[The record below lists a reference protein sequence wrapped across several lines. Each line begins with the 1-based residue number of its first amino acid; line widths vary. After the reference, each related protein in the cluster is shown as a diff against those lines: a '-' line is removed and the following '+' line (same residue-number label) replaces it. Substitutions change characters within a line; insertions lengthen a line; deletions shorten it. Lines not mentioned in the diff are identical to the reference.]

1 MGIWEALF
9 GKKKIQEVS
18 NEADAGFNSEFE
30 VNQKNLKKIEAEEAA
45 AETAAAKAAEEN
57 APAAEETAEPAD
69 AAAAPAAEEAAA
81 AVEEAEA
88 AVEEAAA
95 AIGEAE
101 AAVEEA
107 DTAVEEADTAVEE
120 AEAAVEEADAAVE
133 EAETP
138 VEAASV
144 ETVAEEAEAPA
155 YDDVVPAEAED
166 AAEEAAAKAETAAA
180 EEAVVEAEEA
190 EAEAETAEAEAAEEA
205 EAEAETAEAETAEEA
220 EEVEAE
226 SETAEAEE
234 AAEEE
239 DLTDEAAVTEEEP
252 AAEEEAEPAAEVSV
266 DTAPAAAEEDAAGE
280 EEEPEAEA
288 ESAADEEA
296 EAAEDK
302 EEPAAE
308 TEAEAPAAAPEA
320 VKEAPAAAPDIM
332 SIEPK
337 EVFRYFKIICD
348 IPHGSFN
355 TEGISNFLVKFAAG
369 HNYKC
374 VKDDRGNVIIF
385 APATPGCEEA
395 PALILQGHMD
405 MVCETAPG
413 CDADMTRDPVRTLVE
428 GDWLTA
434 DGTTLGGDDGIA
446 VAMMLAVLD
455 SSEIP
460 HPALECIFTTDEEVG
475 LQGAEAL
482 DASEITGRRM
492 LNMDSE
498 SEGAF
503 TVGCAGGA
511 DMILAVHGRRSEK
524 SGRVL
529 RIRVGGLLGGHSGEM
544 IGAGRA
550 NADLLMARILYTL
563 YRKTEFRLLS
573 VQGGNKDNAIPREAE
588 ASLLFPAAVD
598 RKKVKKQIK
607 EIRKALKNEYA
618 VCDPG
623 LKVKAD
629 WIKENVTE
637 LRPAFTKNDTR
648 KFIRFLMT
656 VPNGVIEYTPGL
668 AGMPQTSLNLGILT
682 TAADGISAEFLIRS
696 SVNSQ
701 KQMMMDRL
709 ACIAAQFEGNVR
721 IVGQYPAWEY
731 RTESDF
737 RDLLQGVYKDTY
749 GKEAGICVTHGG
761 LECGLLAAKMPG
773 LDAVSIGPEMYGI
786 HTPDEKLNIPSVQ
799 RTWKFLKAALEACGR
814 E

>member
-9 GKKKIQEVS
+9 GRKKIQEVS
-18 NEADAGFNSEFE
+18 NEADAGFTKDFE
-30 VNQKNLKKIEAEEAA
+30 VNKKNLKKIEEAEAA
-45 AETAAAKAAEEN
+45 ADTDSAKAAGEN
-57 APAAEETAEPAD
+57 APAAEDAAEPA
-69 AAAAPAAEEAAA
+69 AAAAPAAEEAEAVVEAA
-81 AVEEAEA
+81 AEEAETVEAAAEEAETVEAAAEEAETVEAAAEEAEAVVEAAAEEAEAVEAVAEEAEAVEAVVEEAEA
-88 AVEEAAA
+88 AADDDVIPAAA
-95 AIGEAE
+95 AAE
-101 AAVEEA
+101 ESE
-107 DTAVEEADTAVEE
+107 TEAVEE
-120 AEAAVEEADAAVE
+120 AEEEAGA
-133 EAETP
+133 EAET
-138 VEAASV
+138 
-144 ETVAEEAEAPA
+144 AE
-155 YDDVVPAEAED
+155 
-166 AAEEAAAKAETAAA
+166 EEAAAGEAETEPETVAAEVDAEEDEAESEAVAA
-180 EEAVVEAEEA
+180 EEAVVEEQNAKEA
-190 EAEAETAEAEAAEEA
+190 
-205 EAEAETAEAETAEEA
+205 
-220 EEVEAE
+220 
-226 SETAEAEE
+226 
-234 AAEEE
+234 
-239 DLTDEAAVTEEEP
+239 LVTEEEEDIP
-252 AAEEEAEPAAEVSV
+252 ASEVESAAEEKDEA
-266 DTAPAAAEEDAAGE
+266 D
-280 EEEPEAEA
+280 
-288 ESAADEEA
+288 SAA
-296 EAAEDK
+296 
-302 EEPAAE
+302 
-308 TEAEAPAAAPEA
+308 AEAPAAEPEPVKKAPE
-320 VKEAPAAAPDIM
+320 PALDITN
-332 SIEPK
+332 IEPQ

-374 VKDDRGNVIIF
+374 TKDDKGNVIIF
-385 APATPGCEEA
+385 APATPGCEKA

-405 MVCETAPG
+405 MVCEKAPG
-413 CDADMTRDPVRTLVE
+413 CDADMTKDPLKTLVE

-455 SSEIP
+455 SSEIA
-460 HPALECIFTTDEEVG
+460 HPALECVFTTDEEVG
-475 LQGAEAL
+475 LLGAEAL
-482 DASEITGRRM
+482 DVSELKGRRM

-511 DMILAVHGRRSEK
+511 DLILAVHGRRSEK

-529 RIRVGGLLGGHSGEM
+529 KIKVSGLLGGHSGEM

-588 ASLLFPAAVD
+588 ASLLFPSAVD

-623 LKVKAD
+623 LTVKAD
-629 WIKENVTE
+629 WVKENTAE

-648 KFIRFLMT
+648 KFIRFLMA

-682 TAADGISAEFLIRS
+682 TAADGISAEFLVRS

-709 ACIAAQFEGNVR
+709 SCIAAQFEGSVR

-737 RDLLQGVYKDTY
+737 RDLLQGVFKDTY
-749 GKEAGICVTHGG
+749 GKDASICVTHGG

-773 LDAVSIGPEMYGI
+773 LDAVSIGPEMSGI

-799 RTWKFLKAALEACGR
+799 RTWQFLIAALEACGR

>member
-9 GKKKIQEVS
+9 GRKKIQEVS

-88 AVEEAAA
+88 AVEEA
-95 AIGEAE
+95 
-101 AAVEEA
+101 
-107 DTAVEEADTAVEE
+107 
-120 AEAAVEEADAAVE
+120 DAAVE
-133 EAETP
+133 ETETP

-155 YDDVVPAEAED
+155 YDDVVPAEAEE
-166 AAEEAAAKAETAAA
+166 AAVEAEEAAAA
-180 EEAVVEAEEA
+180 EEAAEEA

-252 AAEEEAEPAAEVSV
+252 AAEEEAEPAEEVSV

-280 EEEPEAEA
+280 EEEPE
-288 ESAADEEA
+288 
-296 EAAEDK
+296 
-302 EEPAAE
+302 AE

-511 DMILAVHGRRSEK
+511 DMILAVHGRRSGK

-629 WIKENVTE
+629 WVKENVTE

-773 LDAVSIGPEMYGI
+773 LDAVSIGPEMSGI

-799 RTWKFLKAALEACGR
+799 RTWQFLKAALEACGR

>member
-107 DTAVEEADTAVEE
+107 DMAVEEADTAVEE

-138 VEAASV
+138 VEAAS
-144 ETVAEEAEAPA
+144 
-155 YDDVVPAEAED
+155 
-166 AAEEAAAKAETAAA
+166 AA
-180 EEAVVEAEEA
+180 V
-190 EAEAETAEAEAAEEA
+190 EAAEEA

-405 MVCETAPG
+405 MVCEKAPG
-413 CDADMTRDPVRTLVE
+413 CDADMTKDPLKTLVE

-455 SSEIP
+455 SSEIA
-460 HPALECIFTTDEEVG
+460 HPALECVFTTDEEVG
-475 LQGAEAL
+475 LLGAEAL
-482 DASEITGRRM
+482 DVSELKGRRM

-529 RIRVGGLLGGHSGEM
+529 KIKVSGLLGGHSGEM

-588 ASLLFPAAVD
+588 ASLLFPSAVD

-623 LKVKAD
+623 LTVKAD
-629 WIKENVTE
+629 WVKENTAE

-648 KFIRFLMT
+648 KFIRFLMA

-682 TAADGISAEFLIRS
+682 TAADGISAEFLVRS

-709 ACIAAQFEGNVR
+709 SCITVQFEGSVR

-737 RDLLQGVYKDTY
+737 RDLLQGVFKDTY
-749 GKEAGICVTHGG
+749 GKDAAICVTHGG

-773 LDAVSIGPEMYGI
+773 LDAVSIGPEMSGI

-799 RTWKFLKAALEACGR
+799 RTWQFLIAALEACGR

>member
-9 GKKKIQEVS
+9 GRKKIQEVS
-18 NEADAGFNSEFE
+18 NEADAGFTKDFE
-30 VNQKNLKKIEAEEAA
+30 VNKKNLKKIEE
-45 AETAAAKAAEEN
+45 AKAAADTDSAKAAGEN
-57 APAAEETAEPAD
+57 APAAEDAAEPA
-69 AAAAPAAEEAAA
+69 AAAAPAAEEAEAVVEAA
-81 AVEEAEA
+81 AEEAETVVEAAAEEAETVEA
-88 AVEEAAA
+88 AVEET
-95 AIGEAE
+95 EAE
-101 AAVEEA
+101 
-107 DTAVEEADTAVEE
+107 
-120 AEAAVEEADAAVE
+120 
-133 EAETP
+133 
-138 VEAASV
+138 S
-144 ETVAEEAEAPA
+144 ETV
-155 YDDVVPAEAED
+155 
-166 AAEEAAAKAETAAA
+166 AAEEAVEEEQNAKEALVTEEEEDMPASEAESAAEEKDETDSAAA
-180 EEAVVEAEEA
+180 EEA
-190 EAEAETAEAEAAEEA
+190 
-205 EAEAETAEAETAEEA
+205 
-220 EEVEAE
+220 
-226 SETAEAEE
+226 
-234 AAEEE
+234 
-239 DLTDEAAVTEEEP
+239 P
-252 AAEEEAEPAAEVSV
+252 AAEPEPVK
-266 DTAPAAAEEDAAGE
+266 TASEI
-280 EEEPEAEA
+280 
-288 ESAADEEA
+288 
-296 EAAEDK
+296 
-302 EEPAAE
+302 
-308 TEAEAPAAAPEA
+308 TL
-320 VKEAPAAAPDIM
+320 DITN
-332 SIEPK
+332 IEPQ

-374 VKDDRGNVIIF
+374 TKDDKGNVIIF
-385 APATPGCEEA
+385 APATPGCEKA

-405 MVCETAPG
+405 MVCEKAPG
-413 CDADMTRDPVRTLVE
+413 CDADMTRDPLKTLVE

-455 SSEIP
+455 SSEIA
-460 HPALECIFTTDEEVG
+460 HPALECVFTTDEEVG
-475 LQGAEAL
+475 LLGAEAL
-482 DASEITGRRM
+482 DVSELKGRRM

-529 RIRVGGLLGGHSGEM
+529 KIKVSGLLGGHSGEM

-588 ASLLFPAAVD
+588 ASLLFPSAVD

-623 LKVKAD
+623 LTVKAD
-629 WIKENVTE
+629 WVKENTAE

-648 KFIRFLMT
+648 KFIRFLMA

-682 TAADGISAEFLIRS
+682 TAADGISAEFLVRS

-709 ACIAAQFEGNVR
+709 SCIAAQFEGSVR

-737 RDLLQGVYKDTY
+737 RDLLQGVFKDTY
-749 GKEAGICVTHGG
+749 GKDAAICVTHGG

-773 LDAVSIGPEMYGI
+773 LDAVSIGPEMSGI

-799 RTWKFLKAALEACGR
+799 RTWQFLIAALEACGR

>member
-9 GKKKIQEVS
+9 GRKKIQEVS
-18 NEADAGFNSEFE
+18 NEADAGFTKDFE
-30 VNQKNLKKIEAEEAA
+30 VNKKNLKKIEEAEAA
-45 AETAAAKAAEEN
+45 ADTDSAKAAEEN
-57 APAAEETAEPAD
+57 VPAAEDAAEPA
-69 AAAAPAAEEAAA
+69 AAEAPAVEEAEAVVEAAAEEAETVEAAAEEAEAVVEAAAEEADAVEAVAEEAEAVETVVEEAEAAADDDVIPAAA
-81 AVEEAEA
+81 AVEEAET
-88 AVEEAAA
+88 EAAEES
-95 AIGEAE
+95 EAE
-101 AAVEEA
+101 AEA
-107 DTAVEEADTAVEE
+107 G
-120 AEAAVEEADAAVE
+120 
-133 EAETP
+133 
-138 VEAASV
+138 
-144 ETVAEEAEAPA
+144 
-155 YDDVVPAEAED
+155 
-166 AAEEAAAKAETAAA
+166 
-180 EEAVVEAEEA
+180 
-190 EAEAETAEAEAAEEA
+190 AEAETAEAEAAA
-205 EAEAETAEAETAEEA
+205 GEAETEPETVAAEVDAEED
-220 EEVEAE
+220 EAE
-226 SETAEAEE
+226 SEAVAAEE
-234 AAEEE
+234 AVEEE
-239 DLTDEAAVTEEEP
+239 QNAKEALVTEEEEDIP
-252 AAEEEAEPAAEVSV
+252 ASEVESAAEEKDEA
-266 DTAPAAAEEDAAGE
+266 D
-280 EEEPEAEA
+280 
-288 ESAADEEA
+288 SAA
-296 EAAEDK
+296 
-302 EEPAAE
+302 
-308 TEAEAPAAAPEA
+308 AEAPAAEPVKTAPETA
-320 VKEAPAAAPDIM
+320 LDITN
-332 SIEPK
+332 IEPQ

-374 VKDDRGNVIIF
+374 TKDDKGNVIIF
-385 APATPGCEEA
+385 APATPGCEKA

-405 MVCETAPG
+405 MVCEKAPG
-413 CDADMTRDPVRTLVE
+413 CDADMTKDPLKTLVE

-455 SSEIP
+455 SSEIA
-460 HPALECIFTTDEEVG
+460 HPALECVFTTDEEVG
-475 LQGAEAL
+475 LLGAEAL
-482 DASEITGRRM
+482 DVSELKGRRM

-511 DMILAVHGRRSEK
+511 DLILAVHGRRSEK

-529 RIRVGGLLGGHSGEM
+529 KIKVGGLLGGHSGEM

-588 ASLLFPAAVD
+588 ASLLFPSAVD

-623 LKVKAD
+623 LTVKAD
-629 WIKENVTE
+629 WVKENTAE

-648 KFIRFLMT
+648 KFIRFLMA

-682 TAADGISAEFLIRS
+682 TAADGISAEFLVRS

-709 ACIAAQFEGNVR
+709 SCIAAQFEGSVR

-737 RDLLQGVYKDTY
+737 RDLLQGVFKDTY
-749 GKEAGICVTHGG
+749 GKDAAICVTHGG

-773 LDAVSIGPEMYGI
+773 LDAVSIGPEMSGI

-799 RTWKFLKAALEACGR
+799 RTWQFLIAALEACGR

>member
-9 GKKKIQEVS
+9 GRKKIQEVS
-18 NEADAGFNSEFE
+18 NEADAGFTKDFE
-30 VNQKNLKKIEAEEAA
+30 VNKKNLKKIEEAEAA
-45 AETAAAKAAEEN
+45 ADTDSAKAAGEN
-57 APAAEETAEPAD
+57 APAAEDAAEPA
-69 AAAAPAAEEAAA
+69 AAAAPAAEEAEAVVEAA
-81 AVEEAEA
+81 AEEAETVEAAAEEAEAVVEAAAEEAEAVEAVAEEAEAVEAVVEEAEA
-88 AVEEAAA
+88 AADDDVIPAAA
-95 AIGEAE
+95 AAE
-101 AAVEEA
+101 ESE
-107 DTAVEEADTAVEE
+107 TEAVEE
-120 AEAAVEEADAAVE
+120 AEEEAGA
-133 EAETP
+133 EAET
-138 VEAASV
+138 
-144 ETVAEEAEAPA
+144 AE
-155 YDDVVPAEAED
+155 
-166 AAEEAAAKAETAAA
+166 EEAAAGEAETEPETVAAEVDAEEDEAESEAVAA
-180 EEAVVEAEEA
+180 EEAVVEEQNAKEA
-190 EAEAETAEAEAAEEA
+190 
-205 EAEAETAEAETAEEA
+205 
-220 EEVEAE
+220 
-226 SETAEAEE
+226 
-234 AAEEE
+234 
-239 DLTDEAAVTEEEP
+239 LVTEEEEDIP
-252 AAEEEAEPAAEVSV
+252 ASEVESAAEEKDEA
-266 DTAPAAAEEDAAGE
+266 D
-280 EEEPEAEA
+280 
-288 ESAADEEA
+288 SAA
-296 EAAEDK
+296 
-302 EEPAAE
+302 
-308 TEAEAPAAAPEA
+308 AEAPAAEPEPVKKAPE
-320 VKEAPAAAPDIM
+320 PALDITN
-332 SIEPK
+332 IEPQ

-374 VKDDRGNVIIF
+374 TKDDKGNVIIF
-385 APATPGCEEA
+385 APATPGCEKA

-405 MVCETAPG
+405 MVCEKAPG
-413 CDADMTRDPVRTLVE
+413 CDADMTKDPLKTLVE

-455 SSEIP
+455 SSEIA
-460 HPALECIFTTDEEVG
+460 HPALECVFTTDEEVG
-475 LQGAEAL
+475 LLGAEAL
-482 DASEITGRRM
+482 DVSELKGRRM

-511 DMILAVHGRRSEK
+511 DLILAVHGRRSEK

-529 RIRVGGLLGGHSGEM
+529 KIKVSGLLGGHSGEM

-588 ASLLFPAAVD
+588 ASLLFPSAVD

-623 LKVKAD
+623 LTVKAD
-629 WIKENVTE
+629 WVKENTAE

-648 KFIRFLMT
+648 KFIRFLMA

-682 TAADGISAEFLIRS
+682 TAADGISAEFLVRS

-709 ACIAAQFEGNVR
+709 SCIAAQFEGSVR

-737 RDLLQGVYKDTY
+737 RDLLQGVFKDTY
-749 GKEAGICVTHGG
+749 GKDAAICVTHGG

-773 LDAVSIGPEMYGI
+773 LDAVSIGPEMSGI

-799 RTWKFLKAALEACGR
+799 RTWQFLIAALEACGR

>member
-9 GKKKIQEVS
+9 GRKKIQEVS
-18 NEADAGFNSEFE
+18 NEADAGFTKDFE
-30 VNQKNLKKIEAEEAA
+30 VNKKNLKKIEEAEAA
-45 AETAAAKAAEEN
+45 ADTDSAKAADEN
-57 APAAEETAEPAD
+57 APAAEDAAEPA
-69 AAAAPAAEEAAA
+69 AAAAPAAEEAEAVVEAA
-81 AVEEAEA
+81 AEEAEAVEAAAEEAETVEAAAEEAETVEAAAEEAEAVVEAAAEEAEAVEAATEEAEAVETVVEEAEA
-88 AVEEAAA
+88 A
-95 AIGEAE
+95 
-101 AAVEEA
+101 A
-107 DTAVEEADTAVEE
+107 D
-120 AEAAVEEADAAVE
+120 
-133 EAETP
+133 
-138 VEAASV
+138 
-144 ETVAEEAEAPA
+144 
-155 YDDVVPAEAED
+155 DDVIPAA
-166 AAEEAAAKAETAAA
+166 AAA
-180 EEAVVEAEEA
+180 EEV
-190 EAEAETAEAEAAEEA
+190 EAEAAEEA
-205 EAEAETAEAETAEEA
+205 EAEAKEEAGAEAETVEEEAAAAEAEAEAEEEAGAEAETAEEEAAAAEAEAEA
-220 EEVEAE
+220 EEEAGAEAETAEAEVAAEDNEAE
-226 SETAEAEE
+226 SETV
-234 AAEEE
+234 AAE
-239 DLTDEAAVTEEEP
+239 
-252 AAEEEAEPAAEVSV
+252 
-266 DTAPAAAEEDAAGE
+266 
-280 EEEPEAEA
+280 
-288 ESAADEEA
+288 
-296 EAAEDK
+296 
-302 EEPAAE
+302 
-308 TEAEAPAAAPEA
+308 EAPAAEPEPVKTAPETA
-320 VKEAPAAAPDIM
+320 LDITN
-332 SIEPK
+332 IEPQ

-374 VKDDRGNVIIF
+374 TKDDKGNVIIF
-385 APATPGCEEA
+385 APATPGCEKA

-405 MVCETAPG
+405 MVCEKAPG
-413 CDADMTRDPVRTLVE
+413 CDADMTKDPLKTLVE

-455 SSEIP
+455 SSEIA
-460 HPALECIFTTDEEVG
+460 HPALECVFTTDEEVG
-475 LQGAEAL
+475 LLGAEAL
-482 DASEITGRRM
+482 DVSELKGRRM

-511 DMILAVHGRRSEK
+511 DLILAVHGRRSEK

-529 RIRVGGLLGGHSGEM
+529 KIKVSGLLGGHSGEM

-588 ASLLFPAAVD
+588 ASLLFPSAVD

-623 LKVKAD
+623 LTVKAD
-629 WIKENVTE
+629 WVKENTAE

-648 KFIRFLMT
+648 KFIRFLMA

-682 TAADGISAEFLIRS
+682 TAADGISAEFLVRS

-709 ACIAAQFEGNVR
+709 SCIAAQFEGSVR

-737 RDLLQGVYKDTY
+737 RDLLQGVFKDTY
-749 GKEAGICVTHGG
+749 GKDAAICVTHGG

-773 LDAVSIGPEMYGI
+773 LDAVSIGPEMSGI

-799 RTWKFLKAALEACGR
+799 RTWQFLIAALEACGR

>member
-9 GKKKIQEVS
+9 GRKKIQEVS
-18 NEADAGFNSEFE
+18 NEADAGFTKDFE
-30 VNQKNLKKIEAEEAA
+30 VNKKNLKKIEEAEAA
-45 AETAAAKAAEEN
+45 ADTDSAKAAGEN
-57 APAAEETAEPAD
+57 APAAEDAAEPA
-69 AAAAPAAEEAAA
+69 AAAAPAAEEAEAVVEAA
-81 AVEEAEA
+81 AEEAETVVEAAAEETKTVVEAAAEEAETVVEAAAEEAEAVEAATEEAEAVETVVEEAEA
-88 AVEEAAA
+88 AADDDVIPAAAAAEEVEAEAEEEAGAEAETAEEEAAA
-95 AIGEAE
+95 AEAE
-101 AAVEEA
+101 AEAEEEA
-107 DTAVEEADTAVEE
+107 GA
-120 AEAAVEEADAAVE
+120 
-133 EAETP
+133 EAET
-138 VEAASV
+138 
-144 ETVAEEAEAPA
+144 AE
-155 YDDVVPAEAED
+155 
-166 AAEEAAAKAETAAA
+166 EEAAAAEA
-180 EEAVVEAEEA
+180 EAEAEEEA
-190 EAEAETAEAEAAEEA
+190 GAEAETAEAEVAAEDN
-205 EAEAETAEAETAEEA
+205 
-220 EEVEAE
+220 EAE
-226 SETAEAEE
+226 SETV
-234 AAEEE
+234 AAE
-239 DLTDEAAVTEEEP
+239 
-252 AAEEEAEPAAEVSV
+252 
-266 DTAPAAAEEDAAGE
+266 
-280 EEEPEAEA
+280 
-288 ESAADEEA
+288 
-296 EAAEDK
+296 
-302 EEPAAE
+302 
-308 TEAEAPAAAPEA
+308 EAPAAEPEPVKTAPETA
-320 VKEAPAAAPDIM
+320 LDITN
-332 SIEPK
+332 IEPQ

-374 VKDDRGNVIIF
+374 TKDDKGNVIIF
-385 APATPGCEEA
+385 APATPGCEKA

-405 MVCETAPG
+405 MVCEKAPG
-413 CDADMTRDPVRTLVE
+413 CDADMTKDPIKTLVE

-434 DGTTLGGDDGIA
+434 DETTLG
-446 VAMMLAVLD
+446 LD
-455 SSEIP
+455 VSE
-460 HPALECIFTTDEEVG
+460 LK
-475 LQGAEAL
+475 
-482 DASEITGRRM
+482 GRRM

-511 DMILAVHGRRSEK
+511 DLILAVHGRRSEK

-529 RIRVGGLLGGHSGEM
+529 KIKVSGLLGGHSGEM

-588 ASLLFPAAVD
+588 ASLLFPSAVD

-623 LKVKAD
+623 LTVKAD
-629 WIKENVTE
+629 WVKENTAE

-648 KFIRFLMT
+648 KFIRFLMAA
-656 VPNGVIEYTPGL
+656 PNGVIEYTPGL

-682 TAADGISAEFLIRS
+682 TAADGISAEFLVRS

-709 ACIAAQFEGNVR
+709 SCIAAQFEGSVR

-737 RDLLQGVYKDTY
+737 RDLLQGVFKDTY
-749 GKEAGICVTHGG
+749 GKDAAICVTHGG

-773 LDAVSIGPEMYGI
+773 LDAVSIGPEMSGI

-799 RTWKFLKAALEACGR
+799 RTWQFLIAALEACGR

>member
-9 GKKKIQEVS
+9 GRKKIQEVS
-18 NEADAGFNSEFE
+18 NEADAGFTKDFE
-30 VNQKNLKKIEAEEAA
+30 VNKKNLKKIEEAEAA
-45 AETAAAKAAEEN
+45 ADTDSTEAAEEN
-57 APAAEETAEPAD
+57 APAAEDAAEPA
-69 AAAAPAAEEAAA
+69 AAAAPAAEEAEAVVEAA
-81 AVEEAEA
+81 AEEAETVVEAAAEEAETVVEAAAEEAETVVEAATEEAETVEAAVEETEVVEAVVEEAEA
-88 AVEEAAA
+88 A
-95 AIGEAE
+95 
-101 AAVEEA
+101 A
-107 DTAVEEADTAVEE
+107 D
-120 AEAAVEEADAAVE
+120 
-133 EAETP
+133 
-138 VEAASV
+138 
-144 ETVAEEAEAPA
+144 
-155 YDDVVPAEAED
+155 DDVIPAA
-166 AAEEAAAKAETAAA
+166 AAA
-180 EEAVVEAEEA
+180 EEA
-190 EAEAETAEAEAAEEA
+190 ET
-205 EAEAETAEAETAEEA
+205 ETAEEA
-220 EEVEAE
+220 ETEAE
-226 SETAEAEE
+226 SETVAAEE
-234 AAEEE
+234 AVEEE
-239 DLTDEAAVTEEEP
+239 QNAKEALVTEEEEDMP
-252 AAEEEAEPAAEVSV
+252 AS
-266 DTAPAAAEEDAAGE
+266 
-280 EEEPEAEA
+280 EA
-288 ESAADEEA
+288 ESAAEEKDETDSA
-296 EAAEDK
+296 AAE
-302 EEPAAE
+302 
-308 TEAEAPAAAPEA
+308 EAPAAEPEP
-320 VKEAPAAAPDIM
+320 VKTASEITLDITN
-332 SIEPK
+332 IEPQ

-374 VKDDRGNVIIF
+374 TKDDKGNVIIF
-385 APATPGCEEA
+385 APATPGCEKA

-405 MVCETAPG
+405 MVCEKAPG
-413 CDADMTRDPVRTLVE
+413 CDADMTRDPLKTLVE

-455 SSEIP
+455 SSEIA
-460 HPALECIFTTDEEVG
+460 HPALECVFTTDEEVG
-475 LQGAEAL
+475 LLGAEAL
-482 DASEITGRRM
+482 DVSELKGRRM

-529 RIRVGGLLGGHSGEM
+529 KIKVSGLLGGHSGEM

-588 ASLLFPAAVD
+588 ASLLFPSAVD

-623 LKVKAD
+623 LTVKAD
-629 WIKENVTE
+629 WVKENTAE

-648 KFIRFLMT
+648 KFIRFLMA

-682 TAADGISAEFLIRS
+682 TAADGISAEFLVRS

-709 ACIAAQFEGNVR
+709 SCIAAQFEGSVR

-737 RDLLQGVYKDTY
+737 RDLLQGVFKDTY
-749 GKEAGICVTHGG
+749 GKDAAICVTHGG

-773 LDAVSIGPEMYGI
+773 LDAVSIGPEMSGI

-799 RTWKFLKAALEACGR
+799 RTWQFLIAALEACGR

>member
-9 GKKKIQEVS
+9 GRKKIQEVS
-18 NEADAGFNSEFE
+18 NEADAGFTKDFE
-30 VNQKNLKKIEAEEAA
+30 VNKKNLKKIEEAKAA
-45 AETAAAKAAEEN
+45 ADTDSTEAAEEN
-57 APAAEETAEPAD
+57 ATAAEDAAEPA
-69 AAAAPAAEEAAA
+69 AAAAPAAEEAEAVVEAA
-81 AVEEAEA
+81 AEEAETVVEAAAEEAETVEA
-88 AVEEAAA
+88 AVEET
-95 AIGEAE
+95 EAE
-101 AAVEEA
+101 
-107 DTAVEEADTAVEE
+107 
-120 AEAAVEEADAAVE
+120 
-133 EAETP
+133 
-138 VEAASV
+138 S
-144 ETVAEEAEAPA
+144 ETV
-155 YDDVVPAEAED
+155 
-166 AAEEAAAKAETAAA
+166 AAEEAVEEEQNAKEALVTEEEEDMPASEAESAAEEKDETDSAAA
-180 EEAVVEAEEA
+180 EEA
-190 EAEAETAEAEAAEEA
+190 
-205 EAEAETAEAETAEEA
+205 
-220 EEVEAE
+220 
-226 SETAEAEE
+226 
-234 AAEEE
+234 
-239 DLTDEAAVTEEEP
+239 P
-252 AAEEEAEPAAEVSV
+252 AAEPEPVK
-266 DTAPAAAEEDAAGE
+266 TASEI
-280 EEEPEAEA
+280 
-288 ESAADEEA
+288 
-296 EAAEDK
+296 
-302 EEPAAE
+302 
-308 TEAEAPAAAPEA
+308 TL
-320 VKEAPAAAPDIM
+320 DITN
-332 SIEPK
+332 IEPQ

-374 VKDDRGNVIIF
+374 TKDDKGNVIIF
-385 APATPGCEEA
+385 APATPGCEKA

-405 MVCETAPG
+405 MVCEKAPG
-413 CDADMTRDPVRTLVE
+413 CDADMTRDPLKTLVE

-455 SSEIP
+455 SSEIA
-460 HPALECIFTTDEEVG
+460 HPALECVFTTDEEVG
-475 LQGAEAL
+475 LLGAEAL
-482 DASEITGRRM
+482 DVSELKGRRM

-529 RIRVGGLLGGHSGEM
+529 KIKVSGLLGGHSGEM

-588 ASLLFPAAVD
+588 ASLLFPSAVD

-623 LKVKAD
+623 LTVKAD
-629 WIKENVTE
+629 WVKENTAE

-648 KFIRFLMT
+648 KFIRFLMA

-682 TAADGISAEFLIRS
+682 TAADGISAEFLVRS

-709 ACIAAQFEGNVR
+709 SCIAAQFEGSVR

-737 RDLLQGVYKDTY
+737 RDLLQGVFKDTY
-749 GKEAGICVTHGG
+749 GKDAAICVTHGG

-773 LDAVSIGPEMYGI
+773 LDAVSIGPEMSGI

-799 RTWKFLKAALEACGR
+799 RTWQFLIAALEACGR

>member
-18 NEADAGFNSEFE
+18 NEADAGFTKDFE
-30 VNQKNLKKIEAEEAA
+30 VNKKNLKKIEEAKAA
-45 AETAAAKAAEEN
+45 ADTDSTEAAEEN
-57 APAAEETAEPAD
+57 APAAEDAAEPA
-69 AAAAPAAEEAAA
+69 AAAAPAAEEAAVVEA
-81 AVEEAEA
+81 AAEEAETVVEAAAEEAAVVEAAAEEAETVVEAAAEEAETVEAAVEETEVVEAVVEEAEA
-88 AVEEAAA
+88 AADDDVIPA
-95 AIGEAE
+95 AE
-101 AAVEEA
+101 AS
-107 DTAVEEADTAVEE
+107 
-120 AEAAVEEADAAVE
+120 E
-133 EAETP
+133 EAET
-138 VEAASV
+138 
-144 ETVAEEAEAPA
+144 
-155 YDDVVPAEAED
+155 
-166 AAEEAAAKAETAAA
+166 
-180 EEAVVEAEEA
+180 
-190 EAEAETAEAEAAEEA
+190 EAAEEA
-205 EAEAETAEAETAEEA
+205 ETEAEPEAVAAEEA
-220 EEVEAE
+220 V
-226 SETAEAEE
+226 
-234 AAEEE
+234 EEE
-239 DLTDEAAVTEEEP
+239 QNAKEALVTEEEEDMP
-252 AAEEEAEPAAEVSV
+252 AS
-266 DTAPAAAEEDAAGE
+266 
-280 EEEPEAEA
+280 EA
-288 ESAADEEA
+288 ESAAEEKDETDSA
-296 EAAEDK
+296 AAE
-302 EEPAAE
+302 
-308 TEAEAPAAAPEA
+308 EAPAAEPEP
-320 VKEAPAAAPDIM
+320 VKTASEITLDITN
-332 SIEPK
+332 IEPQ

-374 VKDDRGNVIIF
+374 TKDDKGNVIIF
-385 APATPGCEEA
+385 APATPGCEKA

-405 MVCETAPG
+405 MVCEKAPG
-413 CDADMTRDPVRTLVE
+413 CDADMTRDPLKTLVE

-455 SSEIP
+455 SSEIA
-460 HPALECIFTTDEEVG
+460 HPALECVFTTDEEVG
-475 LQGAEAL
+475 LLGAEAL
-482 DASEITGRRM
+482 DVSELKGRRM

-529 RIRVGGLLGGHSGEM
+529 KIKVSGLLGGHSGEM

-588 ASLLFPAAVD
+588 ASLLFPSAVD

-623 LKVKAD
+623 LTVKAD
-629 WIKENVTE
+629 WVKENTAE

-648 KFIRFLMT
+648 KFIRFLMA

-682 TAADGISAEFLIRS
+682 TAADGISAEFLVRS

-709 ACIAAQFEGNVR
+709 SCIAAQFEGSVR

-737 RDLLQGVYKDTY
+737 RDLLQGVFKDTY
-749 GKEAGICVTHGG
+749 GKDAAICVTHGG

-773 LDAVSIGPEMYGI
+773 LDAVSIGPEMSGI

-799 RTWKFLKAALEACGR
+799 RTWQFLIAALEACGR

>member
-9 GKKKIQEVS
+9 GRKKIQEVS
-18 NEADAGFNSEFE
+18 NEADAGFTKDFE
-30 VNQKNLKKIEAEEAA
+30 VNKKNLKKIEEAEAA
-45 AETAAAKAAEEN
+45 ADTDSAKAAGEN
-57 APAAEETAEPAD
+57 APAAEDAAEPA
-69 AAAAPAAEEAAA
+69 AAAAPAAEEAEAVVEAA
-81 AVEEAEA
+81 AEEAETVVEAAAEETKTVVEAAAEEAEAVEAATEEAEAVETVVEEAEA
-88 AVEEAAA
+88 AADDDVIPAAA
-95 AIGEAE
+95 
-101 AAVEEA
+101 
-107 DTAVEEADTAVEE
+107 
-120 AEAAVEEADAAVE
+120 
-133 EAETP
+133 
-138 VEAASV
+138 
-144 ETVAEEAEAPA
+144 
-155 YDDVVPAEAED
+155 
-166 AAEEAAAKAETAAA
+166 
-180 EEAVVEAEEA
+180 
-190 EAEAETAEAEAAEEA
+190 AAEEA
-205 EAEAETAEAETAEEA
+205 EAEEAEVAAEDN
-220 EEVEAE
+220 EAE
-226 SETAEAEE
+226 SETVAAEE
-234 AAEEE
+234 AVEEE
-239 DLTDEAAVTEEEP
+239 QNAKEALVTEEEEDIP
-252 AAEEEAEPAAEVSV
+252 AS
-266 DTAPAAAEEDAAGE
+266 
-280 EEEPEAEA
+280 EA
-288 ESAADEEA
+288 ESAAEEKDEA
-296 EAAEDK
+296 DSAA
-302 EEPAAE
+302 
-308 TEAEAPAAAPEA
+308 AEAPAAEPEPVKTAPETA
-320 VKEAPAAAPDIM
+320 LDITN
-332 SIEPK
+332 IEPQ

-374 VKDDRGNVIIF
+374 TKDDKGNVIIF
-385 APATPGCEEA
+385 APATPGCEKA

-405 MVCETAPG
+405 MVCEKAPG
-413 CDADMTRDPVRTLVE
+413 CDADMTKDPIKTLVE

-434 DGTTLGGDDGIA
+434 DETTLGGDDGIA

-455 SSEIP
+455 SSEIA
-460 HPALECIFTTDEEVG
+460 HPALECVFTTDEEVG
-475 LQGAEAL
+475 LLGAEAL
-482 DASEITGRRM
+482 DVSELKGRRM

-511 DMILAVHGRRSEK
+511 DLILAVHGRRSEK

-529 RIRVGGLLGGHSGEM
+529 KIKVSGLLGGHSGEM

-588 ASLLFPAAVD
+588 ASLLFPSAVD

-607 EIRKALKNEYA
+607 EICKALKNEYA

-623 LKVKAD
+623 LTVKAD
-629 WIKENVTE
+629 WVKENTAE

-648 KFIRFLMT
+648 KFIRFLMA

-682 TAADGISAEFLIRS
+682 TAADGISAEFLVRS

-709 ACIAAQFEGNVR
+709 SCIAAQFEGSVR

-737 RDLLQGVYKDTY
+737 RDLLQGVFKDTY
-749 GKEAGICVTHGG
+749 RKDAAICVTHGG

-773 LDAVSIGPEMYGI
+773 LDAVSIGPEMSGI

-799 RTWKFLKAALEACGR
+799 RTWQFLIAALEACGR

>member
-18 NEADAGFNSEFE
+18 NEADAGFTKDFE
-30 VNQKNLKKIEAEEAA
+30 VNKKNLKKIEEAEAA
-45 AETAAAKAAEEN
+45 ADTDSMEAAEEN
-57 APAAEETAEPAD
+57 ATAAEDAAEPA
-69 AAAAPAAEEAAA
+69 AAAAPAAEEAEAVVEAA
-81 AVEEAEA
+81 AEEAETVVEAAAEEAETVEA
-88 AVEEAAA
+88 AVEET
-95 AIGEAE
+95 EAE
-101 AAVEEA
+101 
-107 DTAVEEADTAVEE
+107 
-120 AEAAVEEADAAVE
+120 
-133 EAETP
+133 
-138 VEAASV
+138 S
-144 ETVAEEAEAPA
+144 ETV
-155 YDDVVPAEAED
+155 
-166 AAEEAAAKAETAAA
+166 AAEEAVEEEQNAKEALVTEEEEDMPASEAESAAEEKDETDSAAA
-180 EEAVVEAEEA
+180 EEA
-190 EAEAETAEAEAAEEA
+190 
-205 EAEAETAEAETAEEA
+205 
-220 EEVEAE
+220 
-226 SETAEAEE
+226 
-234 AAEEE
+234 
-239 DLTDEAAVTEEEP
+239 P
-252 AAEEEAEPAAEVSV
+252 AAEPEPVK
-266 DTAPAAAEEDAAGE
+266 TASEI
-280 EEEPEAEA
+280 
-288 ESAADEEA
+288 
-296 EAAEDK
+296 
-302 EEPAAE
+302 
-308 TEAEAPAAAPEA
+308 TL
-320 VKEAPAAAPDIM
+320 DITN
-332 SIEPK
+332 IEPQ

-374 VKDDRGNVIIF
+374 TKDDKGNVIIF
-385 APATPGCEEA
+385 APATPGCEKA

-405 MVCETAPG
+405 MVCEKAPG
-413 CDADMTRDPVRTLVE
+413 CDADMTRDPLKTLVE

-455 SSEIP
+455 SSEIA
-460 HPALECIFTTDEEVG
+460 HPALECVFTTDEEVG
-475 LQGAEAL
+475 LLGAEAL
-482 DASEITGRRM
+482 DVSELKGRRM

-529 RIRVGGLLGGHSGEM
+529 KIKVSGLLGGHSGEM

-588 ASLLFPAAVD
+588 ASLLFPSAVD

-623 LKVKAD
+623 LTVKAD
-629 WIKENVTE
+629 WVKENTAE

-648 KFIRFLMT
+648 KFIRFLMA

-682 TAADGISAEFLIRS
+682 TAADGISAEFLVRS

-709 ACIAAQFEGNVR
+709 SCIAAQFEGSVR

-737 RDLLQGVYKDTY
+737 RDLLQGVFKDTY
-749 GKEAGICVTHGG
+749 GKDAAICVTHGG

-773 LDAVSIGPEMYGI
+773 LDAVSIGPEMSGI

-799 RTWKFLKAALEACGR
+799 RTWQFLIAALEACGR

>member
-18 NEADAGFNSEFE
+18 NEADAGFTKDFE
-30 VNQKNLKKIEAEEAA
+30 VNKKNLKKIEEAKAA
-45 AETAAAKAAEEN
+45 ADTDSTEAAEEN
-57 APAAEETAEPAD
+57 APAAEDAAEPA
-69 AAAAPAAEEAAA
+69 AAAAPAAEEAAVVEA
-81 AVEEAEA
+81 AAEEAETVVEAAAEEAAVVEAAAEEAETVVEAAAEEAETVEAAVEETEVVEAVVEEAEA
-88 AVEEAAA
+88 A
-95 AIGEAE
+95 
-101 AAVEEA
+101 A
-107 DTAVEEADTAVEE
+107 D
-120 AEAAVEEADAAVE
+120 
-133 EAETP
+133 
-138 VEAASV
+138 
-144 ETVAEEAEAPA
+144 
-155 YDDVVPAEAED
+155 DDVIPA
-166 AAEEAAAKAETAAA
+166 
-180 EEAVVEAEEA
+180 
-190 EAEAETAEAEAAEEA
+190 AEAAEEA
-205 EAEAETAEAETAEEA
+205 ETEAAEEA
-220 EEVEAE
+220 ETEAE
-226 SETAEAEE
+226 PEAVAAEE
-234 AAEEE
+234 AVEEE
-239 DLTDEAAVTEEEP
+239 QNAKEALVTEEEEDMP
-252 AAEEEAEPAAEVSV
+252 AS
-266 DTAPAAAEEDAAGE
+266 
-280 EEEPEAEA
+280 EA
-288 ESAADEEA
+288 ESAAEEKDETDSA
-296 EAAEDK
+296 AAE
-302 EEPAAE
+302 
-308 TEAEAPAAAPEA
+308 EAPAAEPEP
-320 VKEAPAAAPDIM
+320 VKTASEITLDITN
-332 SIEPK
+332 IEPQ

-374 VKDDRGNVIIF
+374 TKDDKGNVIIF
-385 APATPGCEEA
+385 APATPGCEKA

-405 MVCETAPG
+405 MVCEKAPG
-413 CDADMTRDPVRTLVE
+413 CDADMTRDPLKTLVE

-455 SSEIP
+455 SSEIA
-460 HPALECIFTTDEEVG
+460 HPALECVFTTDEEVG
-475 LQGAEAL
+475 LLGAEAL
-482 DASEITGRRM
+482 DVSELKGRRM

-529 RIRVGGLLGGHSGEM
+529 KIKVSGLLGGHSGEM

-588 ASLLFPAAVD
+588 ASLLFPSAVD

-623 LKVKAD
+623 LTVKAD
-629 WIKENVTE
+629 WVKENTAE

-648 KFIRFLMT
+648 KFIRFLMA

-682 TAADGISAEFLIRS
+682 TAADGISAEFLVRS

-709 ACIAAQFEGNVR
+709 SCIAAQFEGSVR

-737 RDLLQGVYKDTY
+737 RDLLQGVFKDTY
-749 GKEAGICVTHGG
+749 GKDAAICVTHGG

-773 LDAVSIGPEMYGI
+773 LDAVSIGPEMSGI

-799 RTWKFLKAALEACGR
+799 RTWQFLIAALEACGR

>member
-9 GKKKIQEVS
+9 GRKKIQEVS

-88 AVEEAAA
+88 AVEEA
-95 AIGEAE
+95 
-101 AAVEEA
+101 
-107 DTAVEEADTAVEE
+107 
-120 AEAAVEEADAAVE
+120 DAAVE

-155 YDDVVPAEAED
+155 SDDVVPTEAEE
-166 AAEEAAAKAETAAA
+166 AAVEAEEAAAAE
-180 EEAVVEAEEA
+180 
-190 EAEAETAEAEAAEEA
+190 EAAEEA

-266 DTAPAAAEEDAAGE
+266 DTAPAAAEE
-280 EEEPEAEA
+280 
-288 ESAADEEA
+288 
-296 EAAEDK
+296 AAEDK

-320 VKEAPAAAPDIM
+320 VKEAPSAAPDIM
-332 SIEPK
+332 DIEPK

-773 LDAVSIGPEMYGI
+773 LDAVSIGPEMSGI

-799 RTWKFLKAALEACGR
+799 RTWQFLKAALKACGR